1 MENQLTLEQALQNIK
16 IVLEKYLGTK
26 HEHIALEQSY
36 NIIVE
41 ALKTKEKE

>member
-16 IVLEKYLGTK
+16 VVLEKYLGTRQ
-26 HEHIALEQSY
+26 EHIALEQSY
-36 NIIVE
+36 NIVVE